1 MTNGTLKIACG
12 GARLA
17 PLGAML
23 AIAGCSHPQQAAR
36 EVWPHWAPKTLAVA
50 PALNAS
56 GETTFDPVRASDL
69 AASELGTFT
78 GVRVIGVNRV
88 MAAMANRG
96 IDAIRSPSDAIQ
108 VSRDLGADGM
118 IVFAV
123 TEYDPYDPPIVG
135 LAMQLYAPSDP
146 FRPDWIDPV
155 EDSRRAT
162 PQTAPAGRPTSWP
175 WAETQR
181 VFNASHGDV
190 VADVKT
196 YARSR
201 DAEDRPYGWRKY
213 VVSQEHYL
221 RFCLHAA
228 MAELLDTPGAQADIE
243 TASAHEG
250 RTQ

>member
-1 MTNGTLKIACG
+1 MTKPTLQYA
-12 GARLA
+12 GAAARISLA
-17 PLGAML
+17 GAL
-23 AIAGCSHPQQAAR
+23 VALAGCNDAQHGPYD
-36 EVWPHWAPKTLAVA
+36 VWPYWAPKTLAVA
-50 PALNAS
+50 PAINAS
-56 GETTFDPVRASDL
+56 GVATFDPVRVSDL
-69 AASELGTFT
+69 AVSELGTFS

-96 IDAIRSPSDAIQ
+96 LNSIRSPIDAIQ
-108 VSRDLGADGM
+108 VARDLGADGM

-155 EDSRRAT
+155 EESRRPT
-162 PQTAPAGRPTSWP
+162 SRTAAAGRPASWP

-201 DAEDRPYGWRKY
+201 DAEHRPYGWRKY
-213 VVSQEHYL
+213 LVSQEHYL

-228 MAELLDTPGAQADIE
+228 MAELLNTPGASVDLE
-243 TASAHEG
+243 TASTEEG
-250 RTQ
+250 RT

>member
-1 MTNGTLKIACG
+1 MTNRSLNDAGGTARIASVI
-12 GARLA
+12 AVLA
-17 PLGAML
+17 M
-23 AIAGCSHPQQAAR
+23 AGCNDSRHAVR

-56 GETTFDPVRASDL
+56 GTTSFDPVRVGDL

-78 GVRVIGVNRV
+78 GVRVVGVNRV
-88 MAAMANRG
+88 LAAMANRG
-96 IDAIRSPSDAIQ
+96 LDAIRSPEDAIQ
-108 VSRDLGADGM
+108 VAEDVGADGM

-135 LAMQLYAPSDP
+135 LTMQLYAPSDP
-146 FRPDWIDPV
+146 FRPDWLDPV
-155 EDSRRAT
+155 RDSRRAS
-162 PQTAPAGRPTSWP
+162 PARVAAGPPSGSP
-175 WAETQR
+175 WAEFQQ

-213 VVSQEHYL
+213 LVSQEHYL

-228 MAELLDTPGAQADIE
+228 MAELLETPGAQADIE
-243 TASAHEG
+243 IAGDQEG
-250 RTQ
+250 RT